1 MPNPENLKPFP
12 QGNKLGG
19 RKKGSLNRQTLF
31 NRWAKTKQEMQ
42 NPFTGKTEKLT
53 QDDIA
58 VLSLLKEV
66 RAGNVKAIQEWLD
79 NRFGKLTDKVEH
91 SGQIEI
97 DLYENLSKDELKKE
111 LDKLGLSDKL
121 FDK

>member
-1 MPNPENLKPFP
+1 
-12 QGNKLGG
+12 
-19 RKKGSLNRQTLF
+19 
-31 NRWAKTKQEMQ
+31 MQ

-66 RAGNVKAIQEWLD
+66 RSGNVKAIQEWLD
-79 NRFGKLTDKVEH
+79 NRFGKITDKVEH